1 MAGRGPY
8 APVVP
13 RHAVLVTFGSSGD
26 VHPFLGLGLELRSRG
41 WRVTLVTNA
50 YFRELVEEH
59 GLGFAGVGT
68 SEEFLAF
75 AKNPDVWHVR
85 RGAKAVLGLAAK
97 VARETYRVLSG
108 LDEVD
113 VVIYSTLGVGAR
125 VFRET
130 HGVPTLS
137 MHLSPTAFR
146 SASDPVTLPGLPPL
160 RLVPEVARP
169 TFFKH
174 FWNGADRYVLDP
186 LFEPLAA
193 FRAELGLEPVT
204 GYMGDW
210 FHGPEG
216 TLAMWPDW
224 FAAPQP
230 DWPEKAVCCGF
241 PLYDER
247 ETAGL
252 SDELASWLDA
262 GGRPIAFTPGSL
274 MLFGGRFF
282 RAAVEACERLGRRG
296 LLLTRHDE
304 HIPADLPEGVRHERF
319 APFSG
324 LLPRCC
330 ALVHH
335 GGVGTLS
342 QALAAGLPQVLMPMS
357 HDQPDNAGRLRRLGV
372 AGAIRPARFTGRRLA
387 RVLAGLLEAPEV
399 SRQAGRIAGRVEPGL
414 PVAADVVEGLKVGE
428 LLEGGN

>member
-1 MAGRGPY
+1 
-8 APVVP
+8 
-13 RHAVLVTFGSSGD
+13 
-26 VHPFLGLGLELRSRG
+26 
-41 WRVTLVTNA
+41 
-50 YFRELVEEH
+50 
-59 GLGFAGVGT
+59 
-68 SEEFLAF
+68 
-75 AKNPDVWHVR
+75 
-85 RGAKAVLGLAAK
+85 
-97 VARETYRVLSG
+97 
-108 LDEVD
+108 
-113 VVIYSTLGVGAR
+113 
-125 VFRET
+125 
-130 HGVPTLS
+130 
-137 MHLSPTAFR
+137 
-146 SASDPVTLPGLPPL
+146 
-160 RLVPEVARP
+160 
-169 TFFKH
+169 
-174 FWNGADRYVLDP
+174 
-186 LFEPLAA
+186 
-193 FRAELGLEPVT
+193 
-204 GYMGDW
+204 
-210 FHGPEG
+210 
-216 TLAMWPDW
+216 MWPDW